1 MGVLENARADAR
13 GLIAKLT
20 LEQKVGQLF
29 MLAFGGK
36 DLTYA
41 RELVQERYISGFYI
55 SQDNAETLFEAKNLT
70 QTLQSAASSTSLDLP
85 LIFGVD
91 QEGAWGVAVSETTT
105 GPGNLALGSAD
116 DTSLTHEIYGIYAR
130 EMMACGYNVILSPC
144 SDINSNPDNPI
155 IGTRS
160 FGEDRDRVSRHVK
173 AAVQGALKN
182 HIVCCGKHFPGHG
195 DTSED
200 SHRLLP
206 TVDRSLAYLLDQDL
220 VPFQTAIDAGLPMI
234 MTSHINFPQIDPDF
248 PATLS
253 PKIMRDL
260 LRDRM
265 GFQGVIVT
273 DSMNM
278 WGMRKNYDPAESAI
292 LALKA
297 GCDIVM
303 LSEEH
308 YEHDTTNYVAKQ
320 RATIDGV
327 IEAVKADD
335 LALDV
340 VEDAL
345 ERIFCLKIQL
355 AVNADLCNA
364 SVQNIASEKHRS
376 IADLAAEKAIRV
388 VRDRDNL
395 LPLKGKVK
403 LLGLSGADA
412 HQMVVNTRGI
422 GPNEPRPAFDV
433 LCEELKNA
441 SANANSDSG
450 IDSDSGADIEILSEA
465 DLQDYLDGERS
476 FGAEDVVIGVT
487 EDYPLPGMDYDV
499 DFQKKRLEQ
508 LVQITKGK
516 MVVCA
521 LRSDYEL
528 RSHPDLSTYIAAYSS
543 RACSAQAMARFIVQ
557 AKMEGMR

>member
-1 MGVLENARADAR
+1 MGVLENARAEAR

-36 DLTYA
+36 DLSYA
-41 RELVQERYISGFYI
+41 KELVQQRFVSGFYI
-55 SQDNAETLFEAKNLT
+55 SQDNAETISEAKNLT
-70 QTLQSAASSTSLDLP
+70 ETLQEAACSTELDLP
-85 LIFGVD
+85 LILGVD

-116 DTSLTHEIYGIYAR
+116 DTSLTHDIYGIYAQ

-160 FGEDRDRVSRHVK
+160 FGENRDKVARHVE
-173 AAVQGALKN
+173 AAVKGALSN

-195 DTSED
+195 DTSQD

-206 TVDRSLAYLLDQDL
+206 TVDRSMAYLLDQDL
-220 VPFQTAIDAGLPMI
+220 VPFQVGIGAGLPMI
-234 MTSHINFPQIDPDF
+234 MTSHINFPQIDPDY

-253 PKIMRDL
+253 RKIMHDL
-260 LRDRM
+260 LREKM
-265 GFQGVIVT
+265 GFEGVIVT

-297 GCDIVM
+297 GCDIIM

-308 YEHDTTNYVAKQ
+308 YEHDASNYVAKQ
-320 RATIDGV
+320 MATIDGV
-327 IEAVKADD
+327 IRAVKSGD
-335 LALDV
+335 LALDT
-340 VEDAL
+340 VENAL
-345 ERIFCLKIQL
+345 ERIFSLRLQFARNETLCKRDSGDARTERHQ
-355 AVNADLCNA
+355 AVAN
-364 SVQNIASEKHRS
+364 R
-376 IADLAAEKAIRV
+376 AAERAIRV
-388 VRDRDNL
+388 VRDRDSL

-403 LLGLSGADA
+403 LIGLSGAEA
-412 HQMVVNTRGI
+412 HKMVVSTRGI
-422 GPNEPRPAFDV
+422 GPNDPQAAFDV
-433 LCEELKNA
+433 LYEELRK
-441 SANANSDSG
+441 SCSE
-450 IDSDSGADIEILSEA
+450 IEILSKKE
-465 DLQDYLDGERS
+465 LQDFLVGKQHFDGS
-476 FGAEDVVIGVT
+476 NVIVT
-487 EDYPLPGMDYDV
+487 VSEDYPLPGMDYDV
-499 DFQKKRLEQ
+499 DLQKERLGE
-508 LVQITKGK
+508 LVKITKGK

-528 RSHPDLSTYIAAYSS
+528 KSHPDLSTYVAAYSS
-543 RACSAQAMARFIVQ
+543 RACSARAMARFMGE
-557 AKMEGMR
+557 AMAEKTS

>member
-1 MGVLENARADAR
+1 MGVLESARADAR

-41 RELVQERYISGFYI
+41 KELVQERFISGFYI
-55 SQDNAETLFEAKNLT
+55 SQDNADTVSEAQKLT
-70 QTLQSAASSTSLDLP
+70 QSLQDAAGSANHDLP

-105 GPGNLALGSAD
+105 GPGNLALGAAD
-116 DTSLTHEIYGIYAR
+116 DTSLTREIYGIYAR

-144 SDINSNPDNPI
+144 SDININPDNPI

-160 FGEDRDRVSRHVK
+160 FGEDRDRVARHVK
-173 AAVQGALKN
+173 AAVEGALN
-182 HIVCCGKHFPGHG
+182 NNIVCCGKHFPGHG

-206 TVDRSLAYLLDQDL
+206 TVDRSLPYLLDQDL
-220 VPFQTAIDAGLPMI
+220 VPFQAAIDAGLPMI

-253 PKIMRDL
+253 SKIMRDL
-260 LRDRM
+260 LRKKM
-265 GFQGVIVT
+265 GFQGVVVT

-308 YEHDTTNYVAKQ
+308 YEHDATNYAAKQ
-320 RATIDGV
+320 KATIDGV
-327 IEAVKADD
+327 IKAVETGD
-335 LALDV
+335 LALNV
-340 VEDAL
+340 IEDAL
-345 ERIFCLKIQL
+345 ERIFCLRIQL
-355 AVNADLCNA
+355 TINAER
-364 SVQNIASEKHRS
+364 SEQGVQDIATEKHRN
-376 IADLAAEKAIRV
+376 IADLASEKAIRV

-395 LPLKGKVK
+395 LSLKGKVNVV
-403 LLGLSGADA
+403 GLSGADA
-412 HQMVVNTRGI
+412 HEMVVNTRGI
-422 GPNEPRPAFDV
+422 GPNDPRAAFDV
-433 LCEELKNA
+433 LCDELLK
-441 SANANSDSG
+441 SSECSG
-450 IDSDSGADIEILSEA
+450 SGVATDAGQDIQILSELE
-465 DLQDYLDGERS
+465 LQHYLAGES
-476 FGAEDVVIGVT
+476 CFSAEDIVVAVT

-499 DFQKKRLEQ
+499 DFQKERLDR

-528 RSHPDLSTYIAAYSS
+528 RSHPDLSTYVAAYSS
-543 RACSAQAMARFIVQ
+543 RACAAQAMARFIIK
-557 AKMEGMR
+557 AIRGEAS

>member
-13 GLIAKLT
+13 ELIAKLT

-55 SQDNAETLFEAKNLT
+55 SQDNAETVSEARNLT
-70 QTLQSAASSTSLDLP
+70 QTLQAAASLTMLDLP

-116 DTSLTHEIYGIYAR
+116 DTSLTHEVYGIYAR

-160 FGEDRDRVSRHVK
+160 FGEDRDKVARHVR
-173 AAVQGALKN
+173 AAVEGALDN

-206 TVDRSLAYLLDQDL
+206 TVDRSLSYLLDQDL
-220 VPFQTAIDAGLPMI
+220 IPFQTAIDAGLPMI

-265 GFQGVIVT
+265 GFQRVIVT

-308 YEHDTTNYVAKQ
+308 YEHDATNYIAKQ

-327 IEAVKADD
+327 VEAVAAGD

-345 ERIFCLKIQL
+345 ERIFCLRIQL
-355 AVNADLCNA
+355 ATNMDLCNA
-364 SVQNIASEKHRS
+364 NLQDISTEKHRGL
-376 IADLAAEKAIRV
+376 ADLAAEKAIRIV
-388 VRDRDNL
+388 KDRDNL
-395 LPLKGKVK
+395 LPLVGKVK
-403 LLGLSGADA
+403 LLGLSAAEA

-422 GPNEPRPAFDV
+422 GPNDPSAAFDV
-433 LCEELKNA
+433 LCEELKKM
-441 SANANSDSG
+441 SADAG
-450 IDSDSGADIEILSEA
+450 TDIEILSEA
-465 DLQDYLDGERS
+465 ELQDYLAGERC
-476 FGAEDVVIGVT
+476 FGDEDIVIGVT

-499 DFQKKRLEQ
+499 DFQAERLEQ
-508 LVQITKGK
+508 LVQMTKGK

-528 RSHPDLSTYIAAYSS
+528 RSHPDLSTYVAAYSS
-543 RACSAQAMARFIVQ
+543 RACSARAMARFIV
-557 AKMEGMR
+557 KEKKESMG